1 VKYENVREF
10 LAKKLKE
17 EGFDGLCNPDVE
29 CGCSIDD
36 IAPCGYVNLDECIPA
51 YSWSCHECDPYKECF
66 CPDSGCFSTDKPPEN
81 NLEKSQ
87 KDVD

>member
-1 VKYENVREF
+1 MKYENVREF

-17 EGFDGLCNPDVE
+17 EGFDGLVNPDVE

-36 IAPCGYVNLDECIPA
+36 IAPCGCVNLDECIPA
-51 YSWSCHECDPYKECF
+51 YWWPCERTRSELSYSTPGWF
-66 CPDSGCFSTDKPPEN
+66 TTDKPQEN
-81 NLEKSQ
+81 NFEKSQ